1 MASPTAKLMTRSDL
15 RRMALQSRVA
25 SQMATNM
32 YRFNQSIITPNVTKT
47 QSPHRTHYLMDG
59 EGTVYDPR
67 AIVRVLI
74 PISIAG
80 WLLFGVIC
88 ILCINGK
95 GKLGRWV
102 PEWYLDSQ
110 GTKRDKAVVVLWWV
124 AVMVLWP
131 VILPVL
137 LVRKVIR
144 VTKRWIVGRRVEA
157 RILQPKE
164 VVGEV

>member
-1 MASPTAKLMTRSDL
+1 MPPQTR
-15 RRMALQSRVA
+15 AA
-25 SQMATNM
+25 GHEATVIC
-32 YRFNQSIITPNVTKT
+32 RLNQSIIPSNAT
-47 QSPHRTHYLMDG
+47 QPRSPSRIVNHKLDG

-67 AIVRVLI
+67 EIVKVLI

-110 GTKRDKAVVVLWWV
+110 GTVRDKALVMLWWA

-137 LVRKVIR
+137 LVRKV
-144 VTKRWIVGRRVEA
+144 VMAVKRCIMNRKKEA
-157 RILQPKE
+157 RMLQPKAAVE
-164 VVGEV
+164 EA